1 MHEFGLAADIV
12 RGVQAEAAAEG
23 GRHLASLEVEVG
35 ALARLETDTLSFWL
49 AEELAEHLDDPSI
62 DADRIRVV
70 RAPLH
75 VTCTS
80 CGHEEHVA
88 AEDDDLVLF
97 DPVSRRCSK
106 CGAEGMRAEGG
117 TGWEIRI
124 GWAEL
129 V

>member
-1 MHEFGLAADIV
+1 MHEYGLAADIV

-23 GRHLASLEVEVG
+23 GRHLSSLEVEVG

-49 AEELAEHLDDPSI
+49 AEELADHLDDPSI

-75 VTCTS
+75 VTCLA
-80 CGHEEHVA
+80 CGHEEHVP

-97 DPVSRRCSK
+97 DPASRHCSA
-106 CGAEGMRAEGG
+106 CGSEGVRADGG
-117 TGWEIRI
+117 TGWEIRVD
-124 GWAEL
+124 WAE
-129 V
+129 VV